1 MDSFLAEHKDSS
13 CLALRLHRSN
23 GYDYEPLGA
32 ACVPLPQLLSNLHL
46 GLNSAMHSHCQ
57 HAQVTLLHGAIVQD
71 IWLCCVLLENAVCS
85 LILLSN
91 SCHQ

>member
-32 ACVPLPQLLSNLHL
+32 ACIPLPQLLSSLHL
-46 GLNSAMHSHCQ
+46 GLNSATHSPCQ
-57 HAQVTLLHGAIVQD
+57 QAQVTLLHGAIACDV
-71 IWLCCVLLENAVCS
+71 WLCCVLHGSAVCS
-85 LILLSN
+85 LIPLSN
-91 SCHQ
+91 SCHH